1 MAPHPRIAL
10 VTGSARGIG
19 RAIALQLARQGVDIA
34 VGDRRLRP
42 FAGERYY
49 RLRERRSGDDE
60 SIATADAVRS
70 LDRRAC
76 EVEFDVADHAACID
90 AVRQI
95 TDALGPIDILVNA
108 AGIVNNIAP
117 LPAMS
122 RALWDHELAVNLSGA
137 FSLIQLVVPGM
148 AERGWGRIVN
158 IASVGLL
165 SGMPN
170 QAAYAASKAGLLGL
184 TRSVTQGYAA
194 HGVTCNSVLPGL
206 IATPLVR
213 SMPEAARQAEA
224 ERTPARRTGEPQ
236 EVADVVAFLCSDAA
250 SFVNG
255 VALPVDGGL
264 SL

>member
-1 MAPHPRIAL
+1 MCGQSQLSGLADKRLPLRSFADALLLVESFGWKASGGTLGDGGVTWLGSSPQEVLNAPPPKVAL

-60 SIATADAVRS
+60 SIAAADAVRS
-70 LDRRAC
+70 LGRRAC
-76 EVEFDVADHAACID
+76 EVEFDVADHVACND
-90 AVRQI
+90 AVQQI

-122 RALWDHELAVNLSGA
+122 RASWDHELAVNLSGA

-158 IASVGLL
+158 IASVGCC
-165 SGMPN
+165 
-170 QAAYAASKAGLLGL
+170 QAWPIRPPTL
-184 TRSVTQGYAA
+184 R
-194 HGVTCNSVLPGL
+194 
-206 IATPLVR
+206 
-213 SMPEAARQAEA
+213 
-224 ERTPARRTGEPQ
+224 ARRG
-236 EVADVVAFLCSDAA
+236 CW
-250 SFVNG
+250 G
-255 VALPVDGGL
+255 
-264 SL
+264 